1 MTGYGDSWGVGRQA
15 ATQSHFPLPLPAPL
29 LHLAPTP
36 FKTDRQRHS
45 RGLSRW
51 DVGQTLG
58 PVCVPGGTGDRSG
71 VSGEGENVWENEGS
85 GTVLLFKCPL
95 CVNDIGHIVYATHS
109 PPPTARNF

>member
-58 PVCVPGGTGDRSG
+58 PVCPWGDRG
-71 VSGEGENVWENEGS
+71 QIWGLWGRGECLGE
-85 GTVLLFKCPL
+85 
-95 CVNDIGHIVYATHS
+95 
-109 PPPTARNF
+109 